1 MDAGI
6 VSYGAYVPRY
16 RITPK
21 EIGRVWGTD
30 GESVG
35 QGLNVVR
42 KSVPSPD
49 EDTITISTEALRLAL
64 ARGAIDPQQIGA
76 VYVGSESHP
85 YAVKPTATVV
95 AQAVG
100 ATPHLTAADFEFACK
115 AGTAAI
121 QTCLGLVGSGMVRYG
136 VAIGTDTSQGAPG
149 DALEYSASAGGAA
162 FVIGREK
169 VICRVRRTLSYTT
182 DTPDFWRREGQRY
195 PSHSGRFTG
204 EPAYFRHVTECARAM
219 FDAVGTKPADYAHVV
234 FHQPNGK
241 FPQRVGKQ
249 LGFSEPQ
256 MRYGLVTPDIGNT
269 YSAAALIGLSN
280 VLDHAG
286 PGEKILVVGY
296 GSGAGSDAFDLETTD
311 ALASFEKGYGR
322 PVDFYLE
329 HGDEITYA
337 TYAKVRGKIRMGG
350 E

>member
-16 RITPK
+16 RITPT

-30 GESVG
+30 GAAMG
-35 QGLNVVR
+35 AGLGVKR
-42 KSVPSPD
+42 KSVPAPD
-49 EDTITISTEALRLAL
+49 EDTITISTEALRAAL
-64 ARGAIDPQQIGA
+64 VRGHIDPQEIGA

-100 ATPHLTAADFEFACK
+100 ATPNLTAADFEFACK

-121 QTCLGLVGSGMVRYG
+121 QVCLGLVGSEMSRYG
-136 VAIGTDTSQGAPG
+136 VAIGSDTSQGAPG

-169 VICRVRRTLSYTT
+169 VLARIQHTLSYTT

-195 PSHSGRFTG
+195 PSHGGRFTG
-204 EPAYFRHVTECARAM
+204 EPAYFRHVTECARRALER
-219 FDAVGTKPADYAHVV
+219 AQLTPADYAHVV

-241 FPQRVGKQ
+241 FPQRVGRT
-249 LGFSEPQ
+249 LGFSEAQ
-256 MRYGLVTPDIGNT
+256 MRY
-269 YSAAALIGLSN
+269 
-280 VLDHAG
+280 
-286 PGEKILVVGY
+286 
-296 GSGAGSDAFDLETTD
+296 
-311 ALASFEKGYGR
+311 
-322 PVDFYLE
+322 
-329 HGDEITYA
+329 
-337 TYAKVRGKIRMGG
+337 
-350 E
+350 

>member
-1 MDAGI
+1 MEAGI

-16 RITPK
+16 RITPE
-21 EIGRVWGTD
+21 EIGRVWGAD
-30 GESVG
+30 GASMG
-35 QGLNVVR
+35 QGLNVHR

-64 ARGAIDPQQIGA
+64 ARGGIDPQQIGA

-100 ATPHLTAADFEFACK
+100 ATPNLTAADFEFACK
-115 AGTAAI
+115 AGTAAV
-121 QTCLGLVGSGMVRYG
+121 QTCLGLVGAKMIRYG
-136 VAIGTDTSQGAPG
+136 VAIGSDTSQGAPG

-162 FVIGREK
+162 FIIGRERIIAK
-169 VICRVRRTLSYTT
+169 VHHTLSYTT

-204 EPAYFRHVTECARAM
+204 EPAYFRHVTECTRRIMEVA
-219 FDAVGTKPADYAHVV
+219 GTDSKSYRHVV

-249 LGFSEPQ
+249 LGFTDEQ
-256 MRYGLVTPDIGNT
+256 MRHGLVTPYIGNT
-269 YSAAALIGLSN
+269 YSGASLIGLAN

-286 PGEKILVVGY
+286 AGERVLMVGY
-296 GSGAGSDAFDLETTD
+296 GSGAGSDAFDIETTD
-311 ALASFEKGYGR
+311 ELLSYDRASGR
-322 PVDFYLE
+322 PVQEFLD
-329 HGDEITYA
+329 HGHEIPYA
-337 TYAKVRGKIRMGG
+337 IYAKFRGKIHMGG